1 MSTIDHDNNFD
12 LIRLI
17 AASQVIYIHTIDWL
31 NVPQLQAIM
40 GLVTIFSGVP
50 IFFIVSGFLVTQSLV
65 KNDGRVVRYAINR
78 ALRIYPG
85 LWTNFLFILVLLAL
99 TGSMTQDMLSPA
111 FFEYQAGQ
119 FVFGSELYGY
129 LCSGFSY
136 NFSPGHFFHVAYPSG
151 VLWTINVEL
160 GFYVLVPL
168 LFTRYI
174 RQRRW
179 LLNTM
184 LVTAAAGSIWAS
196 SIKAHLL
203 KVDGSALSTYLLA
216 YGPLPFLW
224 VFLLGASAYLNW
236 DRVRPWIV
244 GRFGTWLSAYL
255 LLTLIDIYGF
265 GAPTVD
271 LMKVTPL
278 VVMKTILLAGTVL
291 SFAYSFRRLSSV
303 LKGIDLSYGLYLYHM
318 PLIFVLLGFG
328 FRESVWLWPVVY
340 ASTAGVAG
348 LSWFLVERPTLA
360 LKARWRLRGASSVS
374 SAGEGAG
381 APLKGVR

>member
-1 MSTIDHDNNFD
+1 
-12 LIRLI
+12 
-17 AASQVIYIHTIDWL
+17 
-31 NVPQLQAIM
+31 
-40 GLVTIFSGVP
+40 
-50 IFFIVSGFLVTQSLV
+50 
-65 KNDGRVVRYAINR
+65 
-78 ALRIYPG
+78 
-85 LWTNFLFILVLLAL
+85 
-99 TGSMTQDMLSPA
+99 
-111 FFEYQAGQ
+111 
-119 FVFGSELYGY
+119 
-129 LCSGFSY
+129 
-136 NFSPGHFFHVAYPSG
+136 
-151 VLWTINVEL
+151 LWTINVEL

-184 LVTAAAGSIWAS
+184 LVTAAAASIWAS

-224 VFLLGASAYLNW
+224 VFLLGASGYLNW